1 MDQASALA
9 TLAPRRRPRRRP
21 WPGTG
26 RRTIV
31 YALLIAGGLLM
42 MGPFLWMMAP
52 SLKTRAEVFGSPP
65 LSLPSGAHW
74 ENYARMWDALPFST
88 FFFNSV
94 KLALLNTAGQLVRS
108 PIGAVAF
115 PPPHVPPRG

>member
-21 WPGTG
+21 WARIG

-42 MGPFLWMMAP
+42 MGPFLWMMAT

-65 LSLPSGAHW
+65 LSPPSGAPRG
-74 ENYARMWDALPFST
+74 NYARVWGALPFST
-88 FFFNSV
+88 FFFHSV
-94 KLALLNTAGQLVRS
+94 KLAPLHTAR
-108 PIGAVAF
+108 
-115 PPPHVPPRG
+115 